1 MKKIIKHF
9 MKPVEIFE
17 TLDDDIGMF
26 LIISICTA
34 LIFTFFRIDFSYN
47 VFLWIIQD

>member
-34 LIFTFFRIDFSYN
+34 LILLSLVN
-47 VFLWIIQD
+47 KKCVK

>member
-26 LIISICTA
+26 LIIDRKS
-34 LIFTFFRIDFSYN
+34 
-47 VFLWIIQD
+47 VV